1 MCEFFC
7 ATEDFTVDCMIVCCN
22 VGIFNFGSVKFGWI
36 GEILRCASVV
46 VIVSTISSFTKCDGV
61 CISCCVRF
69 VVPFKLSLFKNVEF
83 KLFFP
88 VLSGKNEL

>member
-1 MCEFFC
+1 MGE
-7 ATEDFTVDCMIVCCN
+7 MI
-22 VGIFNFGSVKFGWI
+22 
-36 GEILRCASVV
+36 RCASVV
-46 VIVSTISSFTKCDGV
+46 VIVSTISSLTKCDGV

-69 VVPFKLSLFKNVEF
+69 LVSFKLSSFINVES